1 MMATTRNP
9 TKTAP
14 KAKTRSCGLCKRR
27 PAVGTRG
34 VPRCTKCNPPNG
46 TTMHRTC
53 RICGRKFTTKNRSR
67 RCGPCTQRDRKHAC
81 ADCGTPIDPRSAL
94 CMPCWGKAHRGEKAP
109 SWKGG
114 RIRHRQHGY
123 VLVRVPW
130 HPRINT
136 RGYVREHI
144 LVMEEA
150 LGRYLEPDE
159 TVHHR
164 NGVRDD
170 NRIENLELWVKA
182 HPSGQRAAELLQWA
196 EAIVARYGPVREQL
210 GSAVEAA

>member
-1 MMATTRNP
+1 
-9 TKTAP
+9 
-14 KAKTRSCGLCKRR
+14 
-27 PAVGTRG
+27 
-34 VPRCTKCNPPNG
+34 
-46 TTMHRTC
+46 
-53 RICGRKFTTKNRSR
+53 
-67 RCGPCTQRDRKHAC
+67 
-81 ADCGTPIDPRSAL
+81 
-94 CMPCWGKAHRGEKAP
+94 
-109 SWKGG
+109 
-114 RIRHRQHGY
+114 
-123 VLVRVPW
+123 
-130 HPRINT
+130 
-136 RGYVREHI
+136 
-144 LVMEEA
+144 MEEA